1 MIKVVVLPDNV
12 VVEVDKLRVKVKELL
27 KIVGEDSL
35 ENVAVLVNDRLLED
49 EELEVSS
56 DDRVVVIKQPI
67 GG

>member
-12 VVEVDKLRVKVKELL
+12 VVEVDKPRVKVKELL

-49 EELEVSS
+49 EEREVSS